1 MASLLSVALR
11 RCAPTALGAAGGSSR
26 IGGALAG
33 LAPLLPPGYMREDR
47 RWYRHRGVLKL
58 HCNECR
64 YIIRRWHVPI
74 LAVDC
79 NANPRHKQAMTNT
92 PIRSRWSAQFPDNL
106 APWVEGKQYPRWPHY
121 RAEWTFQCYHK
132 KRHLRLR

>member
-1 MASLLSVALR
+1 MAISTSEA
-11 RCAPTALGAAGGSSR
+11 
-26 IGGALAG
+26 IGGNPSSHLF
-33 LAPLLPPGYMREDR
+33 LRLDR

-58 HCNECR
+58 HCSECR

-79 NANPRHKQAMTNT
+79 NANPRHKQALTN
-92 PIRSRWSAQFPDNL
+92 PAIRSRWSAQFPEHL
-106 APWVEGKQYPRWPHY
+106 VPWVEGKQYERRPRY
-121 RAEWTFQCYHK
+121 RMDHTWQCYHK